1 MDVKEIS
8 TTVGGMRH
16 PWELARMNLI
26 KKLLYPSL
34 TNIDAPRLLDIGC
47 GDGFLISELASD
59 LDRCKAFAVD
69 TELTDETISKLS
81 LNNNGIVFAR
91 EVNQCNK
98 QWADALLLL
107 DVIEHQK
114 DDLMF
119 LQHLTEQYVKR
130 FGVVL
135 ITVPAYNQLFSR
147 HDEFLGHYRRYDR
160 AELLSLVEASG
171 LVMLKSGYA
180 FSSLLVPRLVTKTCE
195 RLFKSRLRPNH
206 LGEWSHGEGFTEFVS
221 GLLQVDN
228 WVLTTLSK
236 AGLHLPGLTAWAI
249 CTIR

>member
-1 MDVKEIS
+1 MDVKEVA

-16 PWELARMNLI
+16 PWELARTNLI
-26 KKLLYPSL
+26 KKLLYPFL
-34 TNIDAPRLLDIGC
+34 IDIDAPRLLDIGC

-59 LDRCKAFAVD
+59 LDCCNAFAVD
-69 TELTDETISKLS
+69 TELSDETVINLS

-91 EVNQCNK
+91 EVNQCSK

-171 LVMLKSGYA
+171 LVTLRSGYA
-180 FSSLLVPRLVTKTCE
+180 FSSLLAPRLVTKTFE
-195 RLFKSRLRPNH
+195 RLFKSRSRPNH
-206 LGEWSHGEGFTEFVS
+206 LGEWSHGEGLTEFVS

>member
-1 MDVKEIS
+1 MDVKEI
-8 TTVGGMRH
+8 TATVSGMRH
-16 PWELARMNLI
+16 PWELARLNLI

-34 TNIDAPRLLDIGC
+34 MEIDAPRLLDIGC

-69 TELTDETISKLS
+69 TELSDETINKLS

-91 EVNQCNK
+91 EVNQCKKN
-98 QWADALLLL
+98 WADALLLL

-119 LQHLTEQYVKR
+119 LQLLTEQYVKR

-147 HDEFLGHYRRYDR
+147 HDQFLGHYRRYDR

-171 LVMLKSGYA
+171 LVTLKSGYA
-180 FSSLLVPRLVTKTCE
+180 FSSLLAPRLVTKTFE
-195 RLFKSRLRPNH
+195 RLFKSRTRPNH
-206 LGEWSHGEGFTEFVS
+206 LGEWHHGEGFTKFVS
-221 GLLQVDN
+221 GVLQIDN

-236 AGLHLPGLTAWAI
+236 ADLHLPGLTTWAI